1 MAETLWEF
9 RLVVKEIDAMRFSE
23 KTALVTGSGRGIGK
37 ATAMMLGKDGAKV
50 VFNDVSDDSLARA
63 NDEAKEAGIEAICI
77 NADVTKRDEVK
88 GLVDKTIESYGKIDI
103 LVNNVGGSLGT
114 PRFTEEISVEDWR
127 RVIDFCITSQFLCC
141 QAVAPYMQD
150 RKYGRIVNVS
160 SVAGPFGE
168 PLIWSPSYSAAKS
181 GVCAMVRQLALE
193 LGHDGITVNS
203 IAQGDVM
210 TERTQEIWESGL
222 WPETREELDERY
234 QRYPIKR
241 VATAEEIANVVLFLV
256 SDDAGYITGETVN
269 CNGGQFMV

>member
-1 MAETLWEF
+1 
-9 RLVVKEIDAMRFSE
+9 
-23 KTALVTGSGRGIGK
+23 
-37 ATAMMLGKDGAKV
+37 
-50 VFNDVSDDSLARA
+50 
-63 NDEAKEAGIEAICI
+63 
-77 NADVTKRDEVK
+77 
-88 GLVDKTIESYGKIDI
+88 
-103 LVNNVGGSLGT
+103 
-114 PRFTEEISVEDWR
+114 
-127 RVIDFCITSQFLCC
+127 
-141 QAVAPYMQD
+141 
-150 RKYGRIVNVS
+150 
-160 SVAGPFGE
+160 
-168 PLIWSPSYSAAKS
+168 
-181 GVCAMVRQLALE
+181 MVRQLALE